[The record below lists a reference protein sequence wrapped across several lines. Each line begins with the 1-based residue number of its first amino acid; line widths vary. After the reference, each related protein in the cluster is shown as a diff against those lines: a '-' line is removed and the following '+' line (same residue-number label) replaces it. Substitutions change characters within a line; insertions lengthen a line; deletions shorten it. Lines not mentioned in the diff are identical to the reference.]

1 MTIRILMAKPG
12 LDGHDRGALVVSQAL
27 RDHGMEVIYTG
38 LRQSPEQIVQAAIQ
52 EDVDAIGLSSLSG
65 AHNIL
70 FPEVLNQLKEKNAED
85 IFVFGGGVI
94 PFDDVRNLEEL
105 GIKKVFTPGSSTEA
119 IAAFIEQTVREREAF
134 EPILSAPKCVDHI
147 GIAVSSIDEAIPFYR
162 DHLHLDVET
171 VVDVPEQGVK
181 VAFIS
186 LSNAKIELLEPLTK
200 ESPVQ
205 SFIDKKGEGLHHIA
219 LAVNRLSDRLT
230 QLKREGVPLVDE
242 TPKQGASGVPIAFLH
257 PKAAN
262 GTLVELCENEGVE
275 IDG

>member
-1 MTIRILMAKPG
+1 MAKPG